1 MLATSI
7 LSPIAS
13 GLLTTLD
20 LDESIVKVLCLL
32 GFLGVA
38 IGLGLQGPLMAVQTV
53 LDDKDISTGL
63 AITGFGGGLG
73 SSIFISVSATL
84 FQSRLADELAQ
95 YAPGTNTTAFAQG
108 GLAGIRHVLGQD
120 RLKAVL
126 LGYDK
131 AVMQT
136 LYIPVGLAT
145 LTILGSVAIE
155 RRSVKKKKSS

>member
-1 MLATSI
+1 MLAASV

-20 LDESIVKVLCLL
+20 LDESITKVLALL
-32 GFLGVA
+32 GFLGVSV
-38 IGLGLQGPLMAVQTV
+38 GMGLQGPVMAVQTV
-53 LDDKDISTGL
+53 LDPKDASTGF

-73 SSIFISVSATL
+73 SSLFISVSTAL
-84 FQSRLADELAQ
+84 FQSRLRAEVAQ
-95 YAPGTNTTAFAQG
+95 FAPGTNTTTTFAQG
-108 GLAGIRHVLGQD
+108 GLAGIRGLIGQA
-120 RLKAVL
+120 RLKNVL

-145 LTILGSVAIE
+145 LTLLGSVAME
-155 RRSVKKKKSS
+155 RKSVKKKQS